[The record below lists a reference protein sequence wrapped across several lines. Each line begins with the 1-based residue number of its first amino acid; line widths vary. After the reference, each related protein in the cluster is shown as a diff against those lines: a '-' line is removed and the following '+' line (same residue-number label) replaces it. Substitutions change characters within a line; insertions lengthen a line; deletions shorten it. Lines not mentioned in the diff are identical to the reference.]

1 MQTRFLEREELLS
14 YHWSPTI
21 VHACSTRGSNKS
33 DMLLIVS
40 GNSPPPSLTWE
51 TTVCNTTRKVSSDQ
65 WINRA
70 QARTEEQE
78 QNCGNHH
85 ISIEIANWK
94 SRRHLNELP
103 NWIHSMQLFW
113 ADVTRKKMDWANG
126 LLKLTRFTKG
136 GDAVLRN
143 LKKRSTLMISWPHFV
158 H

>member
-1 MQTRFLEREELLS
+1 MQTRFLEREEFLS

-33 DMLLIVS
+33 NMLLIVS

-113 ADVTRKKMDWANG
+113 ADVTRKKRIGPTACW
-126 LLKLTRFTKG
+126 
-136 GDAVLRN
+136 
-143 LKKRSTLMISWPHFV
+143 I
-158 H
+158 